1 MLRPAP
7 IRHAALGALAL
18 LAALPLGASAKERQT
33 GEQQLAELLKGRV
46 AGKPTM
52 CISLINT
59 RGTTVIDGTAIVYDD
74 GSTYYVNRPKYP
86 ESLNSDQILVTK
98 TWSDQL
104 CRLDTVELRDRGTRM
119 YDGFVGLEDFVPYT
133 RPPKGA
139 TVTPVAAPAKL

>member
-1 MLRPAP
+1 MLRIAP
-7 IRHAALGALAL
+7 VPSVALGALAL
-18 LAALPLGASAKERQT
+18 LAALPINAPAKERQT

-59 RGTTVIDGTAIVYDD
+59 RNTTVIDRTAIVYDD

-86 ESLNSDQILVTK
+86 ESLDSDQILVTK
-98 TWSDQL
+98 TWGDQL
-104 CRLDTVELRDRGTRM
+104 CRLDTVQLRDRGTRM

-133 RPPKGA
+133 RPPKTA
-139 TVTPVAAPAKL
+139 TAMPVAAPAKP